1 MADAARID
9 ISAHIL
15 PKRYFD
21 EVVATAPP
29 GFYMQK
35 RVSEVPTLVDLDVR
49 FRIMDQFGSYAQVL
63 SLALP
68 PLEAVAEPRRAAEL
82 ARIANEE
89 LAALVN
95 RYPDRFPTAVAGL
108 PLNDVDATLRE
119 LDHAIG
125 ELGLRGVQL
134 FTHVSGKPLDDPAL
148 LPVFEA
154 IGARDV
160 PVWLHPARGATPPDY
175 PGERTS
181 RFEIWHVFGWPFDT
195 TIAMT
200 RLIFGGVLDRVP
212 NLKIITHHLGGTVP
226 FLESRIKNAYDQFG
240 ARTADEDY
248 GALLRSLKRHPVDYY
263 RMFYADTA
271 LYGSPPALEC
281 GLAFFGPEHV
291 LFGSDMPF
299 DIEGGARYIRQTLAA
314 IEMSAPDAVK
324 RRVLRENAIELL
336 KLGEPSE
343 HTSSAKE

>member
-1 MADAARID
+1 MTRID

-21 EVVATAPP
+21 AVMAAAPA

-35 RVSEVPTLVDLDVR
+35 RVSAIPTLVDLDAR
-49 FRIMDQFGSYAQVL
+49 FRILDRFDDYVQVL

-68 PLEAVAEPRRAAEL
+68 PVEAVASPGKSAEL

-89 LAALVN
+89 LSALVTK
-95 RYPDRFPTAVAGL
+95 YPDRFAAGVAGL
-108 PLNDVDATLRE
+108 PLNDVPATLRE
-119 LDHAIG
+119 IDHAVRR
-125 ELGLRGVQL
+125 LGLRGVQL
-134 FTHVSGKPLDDPAL
+134 YTHINGKPLDDPDL
-148 LPVFEA
+148 LPIFEA
-154 IGARDV
+154 VAELDV
-160 PVWLHPARGATPPDY
+160 PIWLHPARGAAPPDY
-175 PGERTS
+175 PGEKKS
-181 RFEIWHVFGWPFDT
+181 LYEIWHVFGWPFDT

-200 RLIFGGVLDRVP
+200 RMIFSGLFDRFP
-212 NLKIITHHLGGTVP
+212 TLKVITHHLGGTVP

-248 GALLRSLKRHPVDYY
+248 GALLHKLKKHPHEYY
-263 RMFYADTA
+263 RMFFADTA

-299 DIEGGARYIRQTLAA
+299 DAEGGSRYIRQTLDA
-314 IEMSAPDAVK
+314 IERMTATAEVK
-324 RRVLRENAIELL
+324 RRMLRENAVRLL
-336 KLGEPSE
+336 GLEPGGR
-343 HTSSAKE
+343 